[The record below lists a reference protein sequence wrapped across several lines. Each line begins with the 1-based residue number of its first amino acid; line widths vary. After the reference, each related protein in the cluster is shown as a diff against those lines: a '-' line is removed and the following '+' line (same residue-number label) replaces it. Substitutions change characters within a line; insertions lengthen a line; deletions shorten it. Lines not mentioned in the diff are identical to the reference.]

1 MIITTAMRSQNLLLL
16 FIITAFIMVSC
27 THSYEDK
34 NSGNEIDRK
43 VSALI
48 SQMTLEEKVGQMTQV
63 TIDVLTEG
71 ESSYVSNEPLVLDTN
86 TLNLAFGKYHIG
98 SVLNTANNRAR
109 NKHEW
114 NRLIGQI
121 QESCLQHSRL
131 KIPVLYGLDMIH
143 GASYVSGA
151 TLFPQQIGMAATWN
165 PALIERAGEIT
176 AYETRA
182 IGCPWTF
189 SPVLDLGLD
198 PRWPRQWE
206 TFGEDPLLAAA
217 MGEALITG
225 LQGADNDLSQPNR
238 IAACM
243 KHYLGYSQTAS
254 GKDRTPA
261 LIPMNL
267 LREYHL
273 PAFRKAVETGALT
286 VMVNSGEING
296 LPVHT
301 SHQLITGLLKEELGF
316 KGFVVTDWGDIEYLH
331 TRHKIASTQK
341 EAVKMAINAGIDM
354 SMVPYNFDFPG
365 YVVELVNEGEIPM
378 SRIDDAVSR
387 ILKVKFLLG
396 LFENPT
402 TTQENYPDFASENFA
417 SDARR
422 TVLESITL
430 LKNENNLLPLP
441 ANAKILVCGPAAN
454 TMRPLLG
461 GWSYSWQGNLVNEFT
476 EKYPT
481 IYEAI
486 RDLAVNPANVILE
499 EGVTYSDTGDY
510 RNEQKHDFSQL
521 LVKARQ
527 ADYIV
532 VCAGENS
539 YTETPGN
546 ATTLDLSENQQELI
560 KAAASSGKPVVLVL
574 VQGRPRL
581 IPEVEPQC
589 GAILNAY
596 LPGNYGGE
604 AVARILF
611 GETNPSGKLPYTYP
625 KFAYSLEPYYH
636 KATEAF
642 SGVGAPEGSAFNPQY
657 EFGFGLSYAQFSFS
671 DLKLNQTAY
680 TSGETVKVKVN
691 IHNHSGKAGMEVVQ
705 VYVSDHFA
713 SNTPPVKRLRAFTK
727 VLLQPGEIRELT
739 LEFPV
744 NDLAFVNLENETLLE
759 KGEFTLMTGPLKQ
772 TFSISETKVL
782 KVGEK

>member
-1 MIITTAMRSQNLLLL
+1 MTNRILL
-16 FIITAFIMVSC
+16 FLLVIFTFIAVSC
-27 THSYEDK
+27 NKTYGDK
-34 NSGNEIDRK
+34 TPENEIDRK
-43 VSALI
+43 VKALV
-48 SQMTLEEKVGQMTQV
+48 SKMTLEEKAGQMTQV

-71 ESSYVSNEPLVLDTN
+71 ESSYVSNEPLKLDTN
-86 TLNLAFGKYHIG
+86 TLNIAFGKYQVG

-109 NKHEW
+109 DKHEW

-121 QESCLQHSRL
+121 QESCLRHSRL

-165 PALIERAGEIT
+165 PVLIRRAGEIT

-198 PRWPRQWE
+198 SRWPRQWE
-206 TFGEDPLLAAA
+206 TFGEDPLLAAT
-217 MGEALITG
+217 MGQALIQG
-225 LQGADNDLSQPNR
+225 LQGVDNDLSNPNR

-243 KHYLGYSQTAS
+243 KHYLGYSQTVS

-261 LIPMNL
+261 LIPMNI

-273 PAFRKAVETGALT
+273 PAFKKAVETGALT

-296 LPVHT
+296 LPVHA
-301 SHQLITGLLKEELGF
+301 SHQLITRLLKEELEF
-316 KGFVVTDWGDIEYLH
+316 KGFVITDWGDIEYLH
-331 TRHKIASTQK
+331 TRHKIAADQK
-341 EAVKMAINAGIDM
+341 EAVKIAINAGIDM

-422 TVLESITL
+422 TALESITL
-430 LKNENNLLPLP
+430 LKNDKNLLPLP
-441 ANAKILVCGPAAN
+441 STAKILVCGPAAN
-454 TMRPLLG
+454 NMRPLLG

-476 EKYPT
+476 QDYAT

-486 RDLAVNPANVILE
+486 RDLASNPAQVLLE
-499 EGVTYSDTGDY
+499 EGVTYADTGEY
-510 RNEQKHDFSQL
+510 RNELKQDLSQL
-521 LVKARQ
+521 LNKAKQ

-532 VCAGENS
+532 VCGGENS

-546 ATTLDLSENQQELI
+546 ATTLELSENQQELI
-560 KAAASSGKPVVLVL
+560 KVAKSSGKPVILVL

-581 IPEVEPQC
+581 IRKVEPLSD
-589 GAILNAY
+589 AILNAY

-625 KFAYSLEPYYH
+625 KYAYSLEPYYH
-636 KATEAF
+636 KSTEALTDVGGP
-642 SGVGAPEGSAFNPQY
+642 SGSGFNPQY
-657 EFGFGLSYAQFSFS
+657 EFGFGLSYAQFSYS
-671 DLKLNQTAY
+671 ELTLDKTSYNPGETLKLR
-680 TSGETVKVKVN
+680 VN
-691 IHNHSGKAGMEVVQ
+691 IHNNSGKAGMEVVQ
-705 VYVSDHFA
+705 VFVRDHFA

-727 VLLQPGEIRELT
+727 IMLQPGESREVA

-744 NDLAFVNLENETLLE
+744 NDLAFVNQENETLLE
-759 KGEFTLMTGPLKQ
+759 KGEFSLMVGELKQ
-772 TFSISETKVL
+772 TFSLTETKVL
-782 KVGEK
+782 QASDNK

>member
-1 MIITTAMRSQNLLLL
+1 MNIRILL
-16 FIITAFIMVSC
+16 FLSIIPGFIAASC
-27 THSYEDK
+27 NRNIGDK
-34 NSGNEIDRK
+34 SSENEIDRK
-43 VSALI
+43 VGALV
-48 SQMTLEEKVGQMTQV
+48 SQMTLEEKAGQMTQV

-71 ESSYVSNEPLVLDTN
+71 ESPYVSNEPLKLDTS
-86 TLNLAFGKYHIG
+86 TLNLAFGKYQVG

-109 NKHEW
+109 DKHEW
-114 NRLIGQI
+114 NRLISQI
-121 QESCLQHSRL
+121 QESCLRHSRL

-143 GASYVSGA
+143 GASYVDGA
-151 TLFPQQIGMAATWN
+151 TLFPQQIGMSATWN
-165 PALIERAGEIT
+165 PELIRQAGEIT

-206 TFGEDPLLAAA
+206 TFGEDPLLAAT
-217 MGEALITG
+217 MGQALIQG
-225 LQGADNDLSQPNR
+225 LQGMDNNLSQPDR

-261 LIPMNL
+261 LIPMNV

-273 PAFRKAVETGALT
+273 SAFRKAVETGALT

-296 LPVHT
+296 LPVHA
-301 SHQLITGLLKEELGF
+301 SHQLVTGLLKEELGF
-316 KGFVVTDWGDIEYLH
+316 EGFVVTDWGDIEYLH
-331 TRHKIASTQK
+331 TRHKLAADHK
-341 EAVKMAINAGIDM
+341 EAVKIAINAGIDM

-387 ILKVKFLLG
+387 ILKVKYLLG

-402 TTQENYPDFASENFA
+402 TTQESYPDFASENFA

-422 TVLESITL
+422 TALESVTL
-430 LKNENNLLPLP
+430 LKNDKNILPLP
-441 ANAKILVCGPAAN
+441 SDAKILVCGPAAN
-454 TMRPLLG
+454 NMRPLLG

-481 IYEAI
+481 IFEAI
-486 RDLAVNPANVILE
+486 RNLATNPGQILLE
-499 EGVTYSDTGDY
+499 EGVIYADTGDFK
-510 RNEQKHDFSQL
+510 NEQKQDLAQL
-521 LVKARQ
+521 ISKARQ

-532 VCAGENS
+532 ICGGENS

-546 ATTLDLSENQQELI
+546 TNTLDLSKNQEELI
-560 KAAASSGKPVVLVL
+560 KAAASSGKPVILVL
-574 VQGRPRL
+574 AQGRPRL
-581 IPEVEPQC
+581 IREVEPLC
-589 GAILNAY
+589 GAVVNAY

-604 AVARILF
+604 AVARILY

-625 KFAYSLEPYYH
+625 QYAYSLEPYYH
-636 KATEAF
+636 KHTEALTDVGGPTG
-642 SGVGAPEGSAFNPQY
+642 SGFNPQY
-657 EFGFGLSYAQFSFS
+657 EFGFGLSYAEFSYS
-671 DLKLNQTAY
+671 ELTLDKNSY
-680 TSGETVKVKVN
+680 KSGETLKVRVN
-691 IHNHSGKAGMEVVQ
+691 LHNNSGKAGMEVVQ
-705 VYVSDHFA
+705 VFVSDHFA

-727 VLLQPGEIRELT
+727 IMLHPGESREVALD
-739 LEFPV
+739 FPV
-744 NDLAFVNLENETLLE
+744 NDLAFVNQENETLLE
-759 KGEFTLMTGPLKQ
+759 KGEFSLMVGPLKQ
-772 TFSISETKVL
+772 TFSVAETKVL
-782 KVGEK
+782 KAGRK